1 MESRLKKSLN
11 ANGRQDR
18 SNGESSH
25 QAPEEKFI
33 STQERK
39 KMWSEEWTQSA
50 LPKLPEV
57 DGWHLCWLS
66 TTNSYD
72 SIDKRIRLG
81 YVPVKSE
88 ELPGDYSD
96 YRVKSGEHVGY
107 VSCNEML
114 LFKIPMDVFTEVM
127 THMHHDLPREEA
139 EKVKIQMENVQGAR
153 DSNGRPLISVKV
165 REWALLNGNQT
176 ERPYFRAKFRR
187 KLCLAH

>member
-11 ANGRQDR
+11 TDGRQDR
-18 SNGESSH
+18 SNGEASH
-25 QAPEEKFI
+25 AAPEEKFI

-50 LPKLPEV
+50 LPKLPDME
-57 DGWHLCWLS
+57 GWHPCWLS

-88 ELPGDYSD
+88 ELPDYKD
-96 YRVKSGEHVGY
+96 FHVKSGEHIGY

-114 LFKIPMDVFTEVM
+114 LFKIPMHVFQEVM
-127 THMHHDLPREEA
+127 THMHHDKPREEA
-139 EKVKIQMENVQGAR
+139 EKVMVQMENLQGQR
-153 DSNGRPLISVKV
+153 DSNGRRLMEIEGEGIGSIDKQPNRTPVFS
-165 REWALLNGNQT
+165 G
-176 ERPYFRAKFRR
+176 
-187 KLCLAH
+187 

>member
-1 MESRLKKSLN
+1 MESRLKKSLS
-11 ANGRQDR
+11 ATGREDR
-18 SNGESSH
+18 SNGEASRA
-25 QAPEEKFI
+25 APEEKFI

-50 LPKLPEV
+50 LPKLPSM

-88 ELPGDYSD
+88 ELPGYED

-107 VSCNEML
+107 ISCNEML
-114 LFKIPMDVFTEVM
+114 LFKLPMDIYQEVM
-127 THMHHDLPREEA
+127 THMHHDKPREEA
-139 EKVKIQMENVQGAR
+139 EKIKIQLENLQGR
-153 DSNGRPLISVKV
+153 DSSGRQLMGVEGEGFGSIEQQPNKTPVFS
-165 REWALLNGNQT
+165 G
-176 ERPYFRAKFRR
+176 
-187 KLCLAH
+187 